1 MTVSVPCVKDLQ
13 VLHVEMLGNKSET
26 KNHNHK
32 PINMQ
37 FLDVL
42 DEIYIRL

>member
-26 KNHNHK
+26 KK
-32 PINMQ
+32 PQPRTNLHAV
-37 FLDVL
+37 F
-42 DEIYIRL
+42 R